1 MIRICLNLNNK
12 TQYTILLFIMDFRR
26 ISFFI
31 NDKIVGTEVRH
42 WQISLWLANGVS
54 LARALHD
61 LSDKLSVRH
70 LSAVT

>member
-1 MIRICLNLNNK
+1 
-12 TQYTILLFIMDFRR
+12 MDFRR
-26 ISFFI
+26 ISFLI